1 MPTAG
6 RLTAA
11 LALAVLGA
19 YLAYL
24 TSPLFKEGSLPS
36 YWWPLCILCGVWA
49 GWVVMGK
56 RAGRGYS
63 AAVGNGFT
71 GMAAMVF
78 WILFLLSGVDMLRKS
93 MRRSYDGPVEAVID
107 VFQITVENAQT
118 FATQPV
124 IVALIVGAIGA
135 AFFSE
140 FYAKRFP

>member
-11 LALAVLGA
+11 FALALVGT

-24 TSPLFKEGSLPS
+24 TGPMFPDDNMPDF
-36 YWWPLCILCGVWA
+36 WWPLCIGAGLWA

-63 AAVGNGFT
+63 AAVGNGLT
-71 GMAAMVF
+71 GVAAMVF
-78 WILFLLSGVDMLRKS
+78 WILFLAAFEDMIRKS
-93 MRRSYDGPVEAVID
+93 LRRIYDGPIEAVID
-107 VFQITVENAQT
+107 AFQIMSEMAQDLVSQET
-118 FATQPV
+118 
-124 IVALIVGAIGA
+124 IVCLIVGAIFAG
-135 AFFSE
+135 FFSE

>member
-11 LALAVLGA
+11 LALALLGG

-24 TSPLFKEGSLPS
+24 TSPLFEEGSLPGF
-36 YWWPLCILCGVWA
+36 WWPLCILAGVWA

-71 GMAAMVF
+71 GVAAQVF
-78 WILFLLSGVDMLRKS
+78 WILFLTAGADMLQKS
-93 MRRSYDGPVEAVID
+93 MRRSYDGPIEAVID
-107 VFQITVENAQT
+107 VFQLMWEYAQDLG
-118 FATQPV
+118 TQEV
-124 IVALIVGAIGA
+124 GVALVVGAICA

>member
-19 YLAYL
+19 YLAYI
-24 TSPLFKEGSLPS
+24 SLPRFDEGAVPGF
-36 YWWPLCILCGVWA
+36 WWPLCILTGVWA

-78 WILFLLSGVDMLRKS
+78 WILFLMASAEMLRKS

-107 VFQITVENAQT
+107 VFQLTLANAQQ
-118 FATQPV
+118 FASAEVGT
-124 IVALIVGAIGA
+124 ALVVGAIGA

-140 FYAKRFP
+140 FYAQRFP